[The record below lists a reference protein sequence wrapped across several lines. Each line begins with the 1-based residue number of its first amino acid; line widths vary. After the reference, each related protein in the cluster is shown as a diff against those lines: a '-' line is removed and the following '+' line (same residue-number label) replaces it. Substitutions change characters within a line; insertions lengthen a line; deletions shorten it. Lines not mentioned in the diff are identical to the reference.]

1 MSVRTIYTID
11 VIAGDG
17 IGLEVMP
24 AAIACVDSLG
34 PAFGFSVD
42 WRHRDGGPDTTG
54 GAAG

>member
-1 MSVRTIYTID
+1 MSVRTTYTID
-11 VIAGDG
+11 GDG

-42 WRHRDGGPDTTG
+42 WRHRDWGPDTTG